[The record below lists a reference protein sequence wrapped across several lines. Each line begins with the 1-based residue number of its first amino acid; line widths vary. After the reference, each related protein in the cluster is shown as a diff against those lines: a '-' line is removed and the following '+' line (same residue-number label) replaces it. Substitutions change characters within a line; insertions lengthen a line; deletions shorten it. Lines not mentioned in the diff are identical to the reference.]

1 MADRL
6 VGVVA
11 ANFALRLMARDDDVI
26 GDIRS
31 FLDGDGDETDDI
43 EDARVAIVEWR
54 DGTWSPVELEGFDGA
69 VH

>member
-1 MADRL
+1 MSDR
-6 VGVVA
+6 VVSVIA

-31 FLDGDGDETDDI
+31 FLDADGDETDDI
-43 EDARVAIVEWR
+43 EAARIAIVEWR
-54 DGTWSPVELEGFDGA
+54 DGTWSPVDLVGFGGA